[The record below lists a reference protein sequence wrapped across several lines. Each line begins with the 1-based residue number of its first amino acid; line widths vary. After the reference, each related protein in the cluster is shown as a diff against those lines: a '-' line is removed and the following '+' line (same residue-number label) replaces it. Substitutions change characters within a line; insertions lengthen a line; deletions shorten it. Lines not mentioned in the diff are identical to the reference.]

1 MNRLLA
7 VLGVILLASAV
18 TSRCSAQTLAQR
30 LQQESAPTLA
40 GAAAQKGNAA
50 NGAVLFADQ
59 KLGCA
64 NCHAAGR
71 TDLLG
76 PDLSRLGKEVT
87 PALIIESL
95 LDPSKS
101 IRKGF
106 ETVTVIT
113 EDGKSITGRVMSET
127 KTELVLRDTSDD
139 RRLRRIAVQAIDER
153 KVNRVSSMPA
163 GLADKLQSRQQFLD
177 LTRYVIEVVA
187 AGPLNDRSVQTQGGG
202 KPEPHIRGLALL
214 NELNCAKCHQLD
226 TPDTALTPATAPD
239 LTWVSGRVSP
249 SWLKQF
255 ISDPQGTKPGSRM
268 PDVLGALSDEAR
280 QTAASELAH
289 YIASRSERRFTG
301 STPEGKSAAK
311 GYELFHSVGCVA
323 CHSPR
328 DEAHNELL
336 AGSVPLG
343 EPGAKYN
350 LDSLT
355 EFLKTPHAARPAG
368 LMPDMLLTHWEAID
382 LANYLLS
389 HGRPS
394 EMEFSPDKK
403 LAAAGASQFQ
413 QHGCVKCHAVPGQSN
428 NQPLRPMNLAKQ
440 GGGCLSGK
448 PGPWPAYSLSDRDK
462 AAIRAALDAPQ
473 LSRKDHINVNLTAR
487 KCLSCHTRGDLGGI
501 TDERDSY
508 FLTANPNLGPQGR
521 VPPTLTGV
529 GAKLKPAWM
538 RQVLVRGRRIRP
550 YVTTRMPQYGA
561 EHVGHLVD
569 LFQAEDKQPAL
580 PDVKFATDKKKM
592 REAGFELA
600 GTKGLNC
607 IVCHTFQMKPA
618 ATMPAV
624 DLTEMSERL
633 HKDWFRHYM
642 RNPQRLSPN
651 TVMPS
656 FWPGGKAIRK
666 DVLAGDPD
674 QQVEA
679 LWQWLLDGRQARTP
693 RGLIREP
700 MELLATKNEAVM
712 LRRAY
717 PGIGKRGIGV
727 GYPLEV
733 NLAYDAEQLRL
744 AMVWKGK
751 FADPGG
757 VWRSQG
763 HGQVRPLSRPIQ
775 FAKGPD
781 VWDAARPWK
790 PDDDRPNGYRFLG
803 YRLDDQRRPTF
814 EYKFDNVRVQDYSV
828 DTRDNPSGP
837 PLIRRRVEVRGMNA
851 EQTIVIRATSGN
863 KLVDT
868 GAGVFR
874 LDSGLR
880 VRIPRPFRGSIIDTA
895 DGQELRV
902 TLSNTKEEAAHQV
915 EIEYRW

>member
-1 MNRLLA
+1 MNRTLA
-7 VLGVILLASAV
+7 VLGFILLASNV
-18 TSRCSAQTLAQR
+18 TARCYAQTLTQR
-30 LQQESAPTLA
+30 LRQESALA
-40 GAAAQKGNAA
+40 LADAAAQNGNAA

-59 KLGCA
+59 KFGCA

-76 PDLSRLGKEVT
+76 PDLSRSGKEAT
-87 PALIIESL
+87 PALIIESQL
-95 LDPSKS
+95 YPSKS

-113 EDGKSITGRVMSET
+113 EDGKSVTGRVMSET
-127 KTELVLRDTSDD
+127 ETELVLRDTSDD
-139 RRLRRIAVQAIDER
+139 RRLRRIAVETIDER
-153 KVNRVSSMPA
+153 KVNRVSGMPA
-163 GLADKLQSRQQFLD
+163 GLADKLQNRQQFLD
-177 LTRYVIEVVA
+177 LTRYVMEVVA
-187 AGPLNDRSVQTQGGG
+187 AGPMTDRNVQARGGG
-202 KPEPHIRGLALL
+202 TPEPHVRGLALL

-226 TPDTALTPATAPD
+226 TPDVSLTPAKAPD

-249 SWLKQF
+249 AWLKQF
-255 ISDPQGTKPGSRM
+255 ISDPHGTKLGSRM
-268 PDVLGALSDEAR
+268 PHVLGALGEEER
-280 QTAASELAH
+280 QTAANELAH
-289 YIASRSERRFTG
+289 YIASLSNRRFTG
-301 STPEGKSAAK
+301 STPVSKSAAN
-311 GYELFHSVGCVA
+311 GRELFHSVGCVA

-328 DEAHNELL
+328 DEAHRELL
-336 AGSVPLG
+336 AGSVPIG
-343 EPGAKYN
+343 KPGAKYN
-350 LDSLT
+350 LESLT
-355 EFLKTPHAARPAG
+355 QFLKNPHAARPAG

-389 HGRPS
+389 HGRPTA
-394 EMEFSPDKK
+394 MEFPVNKE

-413 QHGCVKCHAVPGQSN
+413 RRGCVKCHDVPN
-428 NQPLRPMNLAKQ
+428 VANTEPLLPLNLNKQ
-440 GGGCLSGK
+440 RVGCLSGK
-448 PGPWPAYSLSDRDK
+448 PGTWPAYSLSDRDK
-462 AAIRAALDAPQ
+462 AAIRAALDSPQ
-473 LSRKDHINVNLTAR
+473 LTLEDHITVHLTAR
-487 KCLSCHTRGDLGGI
+487 KCLNCHTRGDFGGI

-521 VPPTLTGV
+521 IPPTLTGV
-529 GAKLKPAWM
+529 GAKLKPLWM

-569 LFQAEDKQPAL
+569 LFQQTDKQPAL
-580 PDVKFATDKKKM
+580 VEVKFATEKKKM

-633 HKDWFRHYM
+633 HKDWFRRYM
-642 RNPQRLSPN
+642 RTPQQLSPN

-666 DVLAGDPD
+666 EVLAGDSD
-674 QQVEA
+674 QQIEA

-700 MELLATKNEAVM
+700 MELLATENEAVM

-727 GYPLEV
+727 GYPLQV

-775 FAKGPD
+775 FARGPD
-781 VWDAARPWK
+781 VWDAARPWR
-790 PDDDRPNGYRFLG
+790 PEDDRPKGYRFLG
-803 YRLDDQRRPTF
+803 YRLDEQRRPKF
-814 EYKFDNVRVQDYSV
+814 EYAFANVQVQDYSV
-828 DTRDNPSGP
+828 DDRHGQSGP
-837 PLIRRRVEVRGMNA
+837 SFIRRRIQLNGLKA
-851 EQTIVIRATSGN
+851 GQTVVIRAVNGK
-863 KLVDT
+863 KLVDE
-868 GAGVFR
+868 GDGVFR
-874 LDSGLR
+874 VDSRLS
-880 VRIPRPFRGSIIDTA
+880 VRIPKPFEGRMVDTP
-895 DGQELRV
+895 DGLDLQV
-902 TLSNTKEEAAHQV
+902 TVISKEDKASQNV